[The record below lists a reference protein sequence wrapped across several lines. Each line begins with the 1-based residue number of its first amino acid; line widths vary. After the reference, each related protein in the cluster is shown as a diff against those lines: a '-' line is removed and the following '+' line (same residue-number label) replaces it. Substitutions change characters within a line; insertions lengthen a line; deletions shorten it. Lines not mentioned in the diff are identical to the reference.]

1 MAELSPADRIMIAVF
16 HVHQAHG
23 GDPPARAVAAAV
35 LAAAADQ
42 VVPPADQPTKSMDCL
57 IRSNV
62 RRELLAIADKLGL
75 EGQP

>member
-1 MAELSPADRIMIAVF
+1 MSLISPADQIMIAVT

-42 VVPPADQPTKSMDCL
+42 VVPQRCFVPDFEKTLEGL
-57 IRSNV
+57 IRT
-62 RRELLAIADKLGL
+62 ELLAIADELKA
-75 EGQP
+75 P